1 MGYATSADCTKMAA
15 TGGLTAHK
23 KLTRTKSG
31 LTALSLDKFA
41 VTMTCD
47 SSRRLSNERRLSGAV
62 GNYAYTITVP
72 ASSTV
77 TAEQASNSIKA
88 ATFTPAEIQSG
99 AAAESITIAAP
110 TAITKTDPTVTAT
123 PTASLASSTS
133 LLLSFMLIVRAL
145 W

>member
-1 MGYATSADCTKMAA
+1 MGDCTKMAA
-15 TGGLTAHK
+15 AGGLTAHK

-77 TAEQASNSIKA
+77 TAEQASNNIKS
-88 ATFTPAEIQSG
+88 ATFTQLKFRAEQQQ
-99 AAAESITIAAP
+99 
-110 TAITKTDPTVTAT
+110 
-123 PTASLASSTS
+123 
-133 LLLSFMLIVRAL
+133 RAL
-145 W
+145 QLPLPP